1 MNTDGKRQRGTLK
14 QKESAVHLD
23 DSADEDVIALMVDS
37 VSYQDFI
44 HHWNENLVLR
54 EKREEVRDATPK
66 SGKQRKDC
74 YHHYVI
80 ASSFG
85 FGVAW
90 CYSEESF
97 LSVSC
102 THAHTH
108 YIPSPQHLPSGLL
121 RWPLCSLCSPAWP
134 SLFFH
139 TALSVISSDHSIP
152 VLQSLQR
159 LLDLPRVKARVR
171 IMTHGSDVQI
181 LMSSRITWRV
191 YETRDCQAPQA
202 VSGSGLGRGP
212 RICISNR

>member
-1 MNTDGKRQRGTLK
+1 MLFRRIISLC
-14 QKESAVHLD
+14 L
-23 DSADEDVIALMVDS
+23 
-37 VSYQDFI
+37 
-44 HHWNENLVLR
+44 
-54 EKREEVRDATPK
+54 
-66 SGKQRKDC
+66 
-74 YHHYVI
+74 
-80 ASSFG
+80 SF
-85 FGVAW
+85 
-90 CYSEESF
+90 
-97 LSVSC
+97 

-108 YIPSPQHLPSGLL
+108 YIPSPQHLSSGLL

-152 VLQSLQR
+152 VLQSPQR

-191 YETRDCQAPQA
+191 YETRDRQAPQA

-212 RICISNR
+212 RICISNRLPATDTDTVCPGTSENRWPIASLCPTALSL